1 MNKQHISLTP
11 KDKENPVMDC
21 YIALFNAI
29 TDREI
34 TDINKEVDSR
44 KYLKG
49 LFDKEESKKRIKQID
64 LMRSIGMKTEAEQ
77 IIEHNTRDTRT
88 KVINP
93 YLGEE
98 KIFNTI
104 KEACEEY
111 DINYN
116 NVKEYF
122 FRKKTK
128 QITYKGLIFIKLD

>member
-1 MNKQHISLTP
+1 MNKQHVSLTP
-11 KDKENPVMDC
+11 EMKKDPVMDC

>member
-1 MNKQHISLTP
+1 METKNSYPQFVDNSWITTTNNL
-11 KDKENPVMDC
+11 DKSIDDM
-21 YIALFNAI
+21 
-29 TDREI
+29 T
-34 TDINKEVDSR
+34 TDIEQDIQKVRKVKNMDFDEAIKE
-44 KYLKG
+44 
-49 LFDKEESKKRIKQID
+49 KK
-64 LMRSIGMKTEAEQ
+64 
-77 IIEHNTRDTRT
+77 IEHNTRDTRT

>member
-1 MNKQHISLTP
+1 MNKQHVSLTP
-11 KDKENPVMDC
+11 KMKEDPVMDC

-64 LMRSIGMKTEAEQ
+64 LMRRIGMKTEAEQ

-93 YLGEE
+93 YAGTE
-98 KIFNTI
+98 KVFRTI

>member
-1 MNKQHISLTP
+1 MNTQHVSLTP
-11 KDKENPVMDC
+11 EMKEDPVWEN

-29 TDREI
+29 TDKEI

-49 LFDKEESKKRIKQID
+49 LFDKEESQKRIKQID

-88 KVINP
+88 KVINS

-98 KIFNTI
+98 KIFNTM

>member
-1 MNKQHISLTP
+1 MNTQHVSLTP
-11 KDKENPVMDC
+11 EMKEDPVWEN

-49 LFDKEESKKRIKQID
+49 LFDEEESQKRMKQID
-64 LMRSIGMKTEAEQ
+64 LMRRIGMKTEAEQ
-77 IIEHNTRDTRT
+77 MIEHNTRDTRT

-122 FRKKTK
+122 FRKKKK

>member
-1 MNKQHISLTP
+1 MNKQHVSLTP
-11 KDKENPVMDC
+11 KMKEDPVMDC

-64 LMRSIGMKTEAEQ
+64 LMRRIGMKTEAEQ

-93 YLGEE
+93 YAGTE
-98 KIFNTI
+98 KVFRTI

-122 FRKKTK
+122 FRKKTNR
-128 QITYKGLIFIKLD
+128 ITYKGLILEKLP

>member
-1 MNKQHISLTP
+1 MNKQHVSLTP
-11 KDKENPVMDC
+11 EMKEDPVWEN

-29 TDREI
+29 TDKEI

-49 LFDKEESKKRIKQID
+49 LFDKEESQKRIKQID

-88 KVINP
+88 KVINS

>member
-1 MNKQHISLTP
+1 MNTQHVSLTP
-11 KDKENPVMDC
+11 KDKEDPVMDC
-21 YIALFNAI
+21 YIALFHAI
-29 TDREI
+29 TDPTI
-34 TDINKEVDSR
+34 INPNKKVDSR

-49 LFDKEESKKRIKQID
+49 LFDEEESQKRIKQID

>member
-1 MNKQHISLTP
+1 MNKQHVSLTP
-11 KDKENPVMDC
+11 KMKEDPVSEN
-21 YIALFNAI
+21 YIALFHAI
-29 TDREI
+29 TDPTI
-34 TDINKEVDSR
+34 INPNKKVDSR

-49 LFDKEESKKRIKQID
+49 LFDEEESQKRMKQID
-64 LMRSIGMKTEAEQ
+64 LMRRIGMKTEAEQ

>member
-1 MNKQHISLTP
+1 MNKQHMSLTLEM
-11 KDKENPVMDC
+11 KEDPIMDC

-49 LFDKEESKKRIKQID
+49 LFDKEESQKRMKQID
-64 LMRSIGMKTEAEQ
+64 LMRRIGMKTEAEQ
-77 IIEHNTRDTRT
+77 MIEHNTRDTRT

>member
-1 MNKQHISLTP
+1 MNKQHVSLTP
-11 KDKENPVMDC
+11 KMKEDPVMDC

-77 IIEHNTRDTRT
+77 LIYHSTRNVRT

-93 YLGEE
+93 YMGEE
-98 KIFNTI
+98 KIFNTM

-111 DINYN
+111 ELKFN

-122 FRKKTK
+122 YRKKINK
-128 QITYKGLIFIKLD
+128 IQYKGLILEKLP

>member
-1 MNKQHISLTP
+1 
-11 KDKENPVMDC
+11 MDC

-49 LFDKEESKKRIKQID
+49 LFDKEESQKRIKQID

>member
-1 MNKQHISLTP
+1 MNTQHVSLTP
-11 KDKENPVMDC
+11 EMKEDPVWEN

-29 TDREI
+29 TDKEI

-49 LFDKEESKKRIKQID
+49 LFDKEESQKRIKQID
-64 LMRSIGMKTEAEQ
+64 LMRRIGMKTEAEQ

-88 KVINP
+88 KVINS

-98 KIFNTI
+98 KIFNTM

>member
-1 MNKQHISLTP
+1 MNKQHVSLTP
-11 KDKENPVMDC
+11 EMKKDPVMDC

-49 LFDKEESKKRIKQID
+49 LFDKEESQKRIKQID

>member
-1 MNKQHISLTP
+1 MNKQHVSLTP
-11 KDKENPVMDC
+11 KMKEDPVSEN
-21 YIALFNAI
+21 YIALFHAI
-29 TDREI
+29 TDPTI
-34 TDINKEVDSR
+34 INPNKKVDSR

-49 LFDKEESKKRIKQID
+49 LFNEEESQKRIKQID

>member
-1 MNKQHISLTP
+1 MNKQHVSLTP
-11 KDKENPVMDC
+11 KMKEDPVMDC

-64 LMRSIGMKTEAEQ
+64 LMRSIGMKAEAEQ
-77 IIEHNTRDTRT
+77 LIYHSTRNVRT
-88 KVINP
+88 KVTNP

-98 KIFNTI
+98 KIFNTM

-111 DINYN
+111 ELKFN

-122 FRKKTK
+122 FRKKTNR
-128 QITYKGLIFIKLD
+128 ITYKGLILEKLP

>member
-1 MNKQHISLTP
+1 MNKQHVSLTP
-11 KDKENPVMDC
+11 KMKEDPVMDC

-49 LFDKEESKKRIKQID
+49 LFDKEESQKRIKQID
-64 LMRSIGMKTEAEQ
+64 LMRRIGMKTEAEQ
-77 IIEHNTRDTRT
+77 MIEHNTRDTRT

-122 FRKKTK
+122 FRKKTNK
-128 QITYKGLIFIKLD
+128 IQYKGLILEKLP

>member
-1 MNKQHISLTP
+1 MNKQHVSLTP
-11 KDKENPVMDC
+11 EMKEDPVWEN

-29 TDREI
+29 TDKEI

-49 LFDKEESKKRIKQID
+49 LFDEEESQKRIKQID

>member
-11 KDKENPVMDC
+11 EMKEDPVWKN

-29 TDREI
+29 TDKEI

-49 LFDKEESKKRIKQID
+49 LFDKEESQKRMKQID
-64 LMRSIGMKTEAEQ
+64 LMRRIGMKTEAEQ
-77 IIEHNTRDTRT
+77 MIEHNTRDTRT

>member
-1 MNKQHISLTP
+1 MNKQHVSLTP
-11 KDKENPVMDC
+11 KMKEDPVSEN
-21 YIALFNAI
+21 YIALFHAI
-29 TDREI
+29 TDPTI
-34 TDINKEVDSR
+34 INPNKKVDSR

-49 LFDKEESKKRIKQID
+49 LFDEEESQKRMKQID
-64 LMRSIGMKTEAEQ
+64 LMRRIGMKTEAEQ
-77 IIEHNTRDTRT
+77 MIEHNTRDTRT

>member
-1 MNKQHISLTP
+1 MNTQHVSLTP
-11 KDKENPVMDC
+11 EMKEDPVWEN

-29 TDREI
+29 TDPTI
-34 TDINKEVDSR
+34 IDPNKKVDSR

-49 LFDKEESKKRIKQID
+49 LFDEEESQKRMKQID
-64 LMRSIGMKTEAEQ
+64 LMRRIGMKTEAEQ
-77 IIEHNTRDTRT
+77 MIEHNTRDTRT